1 MSYNPVVAIEQVL
14 RDALALSDEDREKL
28 LVALHQSFEPG
39 DDEILSQAAWDA
51 AWAAEIDRRL
61 KDLADGRAKTH
72 THQEVM
78 AELRS
83 RLLRR

>member
-1 MSYNPVVAIEQVL
+1 VSYTPGVAIEQVL

-28 LVALHQSFEPG
+28 LVALHQSLEPDDG
-39 DDEILSQAAWDA
+39 DTLSQPEWDA

-61 KDLADGRAKTH
+61 KDLAEGRARTY

-78 AELRS
+78 AELRA

>member
-1 MSYNPVVAIEQVL
+1 MSYTPHVAIEEVL

-28 LVALHQSFEPG
+28 LVALHQSLEPDDG
-39 DDEILSQAAWDA
+39 DTLTQPEWDA

-61 KDLADGRAKTH
+61 KDLAEGRARTY

-78 AELRS
+78 AELRA
-83 RLLRR
+83 RLRR

>member
-1 MSYNPVVAIEQVL
+1 MSYTVKVAIEHVL

-28 LVALHQSFEPG
+28 LVALHQSLEPDDG
-39 DDEILSQAAWDA
+39 DTLSQPEWDA

-61 KDLADGRAKTH
+61 KDLAEGRARTY

-78 AELRS
+78 AELRA
-83 RLLRR
+83 RLRR

>member
-1 MSYNPVVAIEQVL
+1 MAIEQVL

-28 LVALHQSFEPG
+28 LVALHQSLEPDDG
-39 DDEILSQAAWDA
+39 DTLSQPAWDA

-61 KDLADGRAKTH
+61 KELAEGRARTY

-78 AELRS
+78 ADLRA

>member
-1 MSYNPVVAIEQVL
+1 MAIEEVL

-28 LVALHQSFEPG
+28 LVALHQSLEPDDG
-39 DDEILSQAAWDA
+39 DTLSQPEWDA

-61 KDLADGRAKTH
+61 KDLAEGRARTY

-78 AELRS
+78 AELRA
-83 RLLRR
+83 RLHRR

>member
-1 MSYNPVVAIEQVL
+1 VAIEQVL

-28 LVALHQSFEPG
+28 LVALHQSFEP
-39 DDEILSQAAWDA
+39 DDAEIASQSEWDA
-51 AWAAEIDRRL
+51 AWSVEIDRRL
-61 KDLADGRAKTH
+61 KELSAGRARTH

-78 AELRS
+78 AEMRS

>member
-1 MSYNPVVAIEQVL
+1 MAIEEVL
-14 RDALALSDEDREKL
+14 RDALALSDEDREQL
-28 LVALHQSFEPG
+28 LAALHRSLEP
-39 DDEILSQAAWDA
+39 DDGEILTQPEWDA

-61 KDLADGRAKTH
+61 NDLAAGRARTY

>member
-1 MSYNPVVAIEQVL
+1 MAIEQVL

-28 LVALHQSFEPG
+28 LVALHRSLEPDDG
-39 DDEILSQAAWDA
+39 DTLSQPEWDA

-61 KDLADGRAKTH
+61 KDLAEGRARTY

-78 AELRS
+78 ADLRA